1 MNVVPERP
9 QRPPAIGSRF
19 HSDGS
24 VCRFRGNAVLCHLT
38 TGNPAFAAVV
48 SIQRAL
54 QDDIFA
60 KRFAFLPPASLHM
73 PLLEG
78 AREPEA
84 ASWPADCI
92 GRSLD
97 EVTAAFAERLK
108 SIDAPSGF
116 RMRPKELRLD
126 HTSGSVIRLL
136 PWDSAEQRKVANFRK
151 RLADILQLPAANT
164 EGTLDIALSYL
175 LDWPTVGEANA
186 IERAHSAL
194 TAHLAR
200 ALSVLEFGRAELC
213 RYENMLYFER
223 MLYVGTRPR

>member
-9 QRPPAIGSRF
+9 QRPPAVGSRF
-19 HSDGS
+19 QSDGS
-24 VCRFRGNAVLCHLT
+24 VCRFRGNAILCHIT
-38 TGNPAFAAVV
+38 SGNPGFAAVV

-60 KRFAFLPPASLHM
+60 KRFTFLPPASLHL

-78 AREPEA
+78 VREQDE
-84 ASWPADCI
+84 ASWPTTFV
-92 GRSLD
+92 GHSLE

-126 HTSGSVIRLL
+126 DVSGSVIRLV
-136 PWDSAEQRKVANFRK
+136 PWDSAEQRKLTNFRK
-151 RLADILQLPAANT
+151 RLSEILELPAPNT
-164 EGTLDIALSYL
+164 EGPLQIALSYL
-175 LDWPTVGEANA
+175 LDWPSAAEASA

-213 RYENMLYFER
+213 SYENMLYFER
-223 MLYVGTRPR
+223 RLYVGARPR